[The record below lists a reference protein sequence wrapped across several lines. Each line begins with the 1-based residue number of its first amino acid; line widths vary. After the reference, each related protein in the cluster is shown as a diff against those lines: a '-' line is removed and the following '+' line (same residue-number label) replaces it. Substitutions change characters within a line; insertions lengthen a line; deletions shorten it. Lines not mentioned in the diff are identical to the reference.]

1 MINKRKVRLMART
14 AMYEKH
20 EGSRELKSAGYY
32 RGDYVG
38 VRMLLA
44 GVSATVA
51 YLLCL
56 ILICAY
62 KFEYIVS
69 HLTELNYRKI
79 FSTALVVYVLLLI
92 TYQVIAYFIFSMR
105 YNECQ
110 SGVKFYLSRLK
121 KIDKLNKAEKEE
133 KGKEGRKE
141 NE

>member
-20 EGSRELKSAGYY
+20 EGGRELKSAGYY

-44 GVSATVA
+44 GVSATIA
-51 YLLCL
+51 YLLGL

-69 HLTELNYRKI
+69 HLTELNYRKT

-92 TYQVIAYFIFSMR
+92 TYQVIAYFVFSMR

-110 SGVKFYLSRLK
+110 NGVKSYLSRLK
-121 KIDKLNKAEKEE
+121 KIDKLNRAEKEE
-133 KGKEGRKE
+133 KGKEGRKK